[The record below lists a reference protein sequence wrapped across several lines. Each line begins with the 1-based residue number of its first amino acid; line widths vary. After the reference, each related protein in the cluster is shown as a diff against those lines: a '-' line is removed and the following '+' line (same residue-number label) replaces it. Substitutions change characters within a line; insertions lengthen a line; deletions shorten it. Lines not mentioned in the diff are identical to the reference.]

1 MGIRWGIKRMDK
13 QENTFKNILIM
24 FKPYFREYFITF
36 ICITLGSIVSLQYPL
51 VLKIIVDDV
60 LINKN
65 YNMLFLMVIVYILL
79 FLVGFFFNFLTSF
92 MNEINTQSFAFDL
105 KKRLFSHFQKTPLSF
120 LNQTSMGELVS
131 NFNNDV
137 DTISNFVSQELIR
150 FVTNVLNIM
159 VVMVML
165 IILNWRLAIFLILLI
180 PIFFIANILTRNHF
194 KKFFFINRELIT
206 EGNNLY
212 QNVFYN
218 IKLVKLFVAQR
229 KFMKQF
235 LSWQDKAITVAIRR
249 TVAGNLLQQLT
260 MIVFLIGNVI
270 IIWYGASMVFRN
282 QLSIG
287 GLVAFYTYIPSLFS
301 PIGALIDSTVQLR
314 NFETS
319 INRIRKYLDV
329 ETEATVKSKYK
340 ITRGSIDYRE
350 VSFKYGDHGVLNDIN
365 ASIKAGEKVAL
376 IGKNG
381 SGKTTMV
388 NLLLRLYEISSGQI
402 DIDGTDIK
410 KFPLNYLRK
419 KIGIVTQE
427 VNFFNLSIE
436 DNLRISNPF
445 CSQNDIIKACQI
457 TGAHE
462 FISCLPDGY
471 KTMIGERG
479 YNFSGGQLQ
488 KLAISRLILK
498 NPEIIIFDEATSSLD
513 HESTQFFYQ
522 LFASVFKDRTI
533 LFILHDLK
541 NIVYAD
547 KVILLKDQTV
557 KNIYLKTDFA
567 QNQDIYAELQKNVS

>member
-1 MGIRWGIKRMDK
+1 
-13 QENTFKNILIM
+13 M
-24 FKPYFREYFITF
+24 FKPYVREYLITF

-65 YNMLFLMVIVYILL
+65 YNMLLLMVIVYILL
-79 FLVGFFFNFLTSF
+79 FLLGFFFNFLTAF
-92 MNEINTQSFAFDL
+92 MNELNIQSFAFNL
-105 KKRLFSHFQKTPLSF
+105 KKRLFSHFQSTPLSF
-120 LNQTSMGELVS
+120 LNQTSMGELIS
-131 NFNNDV
+131 NFNTDV
-137 DTISNFVSQELIR
+137 DTISNFISQELIR
-150 FVTNVLNIM
+150 FVTNVINII

-165 IILNWRLAIFLILLI
+165 IMLNWKLAIFLILLM
-180 PIFFIANILTRNHF
+180 PVFFITNIFTRNHF
-194 KKFFFINRELIT
+194 KKFFFESRELIT

-235 LSWQDKAITVAIRR
+235 LTWQDKAITVTIRR
-249 TVAGNLLQQLT
+249 MVAGNLLQQLT
-260 MIVFLIGNVI
+260 MIVFLVGNVI

-282 QLSIG
+282 ELSIG

-301 PIGALIDSTVQLR
+301 PIGALVNSSVQLR

-319 INRIRKYLDV
+319 INRISKYLDV
-329 ETEATVKSKYK
+329 ETEKTVKNKYK
-340 ITRGSIDYRE
+340 ITQGDIEYQG
-350 VSFKYGDHGVLNDIN
+350 VSFKYDDHQVLNDIN
-365 ASIKAGEKVAL
+365 ISIKAGEKVAF

-381 SGKTTMV
+381 SGKTTLV
-388 NLLLRLYEISSGQI
+388 NLLLRLYEIHSGHI
-402 DIDGTDIK
+402 RIDGTDIAQ
-410 KFPLNYLRK
+410 FPLNYLRK

-427 VNFFNLSIE
+427 VNFFNLTIE
-436 DNLRISNPF
+436 DNLRISSPF

-462 FISCLPDGY
+462 FISQLPDGY

-479 YNFSGGQLQ
+479 YNFSGGQMQ
-488 KLAISRLILK
+488 KMAISRLILK
-498 NPEIIIFDEATSSLD
+498 NPEIIIFDEATSALD
-513 HESTQFFYQ
+513 QESTQFFYQ
-522 LFASVFKDRTI
+522 LFASFFKDRTI

-547 KVILLKDQTV
+547 KVVLLKDQTV
-557 KNIYLKTDFA
+557 RNIYLKADFS
-567 QNQDIYAELQKNVS
+567 QNQDIYEELQKNIS